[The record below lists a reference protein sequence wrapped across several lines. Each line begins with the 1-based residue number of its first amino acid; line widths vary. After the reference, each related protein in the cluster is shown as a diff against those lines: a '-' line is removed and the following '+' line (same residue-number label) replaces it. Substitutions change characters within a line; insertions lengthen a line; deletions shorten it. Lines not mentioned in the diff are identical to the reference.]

1 MPNIEYIITAEF
13 HVDKGPSIVHQH
25 PQNIPGYDF
34 LPFLPELMLPD
45 QIHRREEDF
54 TLFLLFKN
62 KSTGHFQYK
71 NDDQCEDDIYF
82 MYTVVK
88 NVSDETVKRGLI
100 IKALGIITKLPYFKH
115 FRPLLLICLDS
126 YFESDEPSLLAELY
140 TAINSND
147 FSVNSTE
154 QSLLKRLLISLVL
167 DLPISDKIYN
177 DEKFRNKL
185 LGIKKP
191 NEEIFIRK
199 DLSYNSV
206 VTFRGMKIP
215 VKVPLL
221 QLPDT
226 VGDYMNP
233 TDLNLKPNLIDLLSA
248 RLATDHHNNELTIY
262 GLATPP
268 IIVLINAILT
278 GKRII
283 FLSYDNSAGHIIDLI
298 LLTLKVVS
306 GGGIL
311 TGILKNYNVFPL
323 IDLSKIDL
331 LSECDSY
338 LAGTINPFFK
348 AHEAIWDLLYDIDAN
363 EFHVASAL
371 KQPEI
376 LKNSIISE
384 DARFL
389 SNLQFSLF
397 TYSDDLTTLQLIFR
411 RHINELIRI
420 LVSLRNFNDP
430 GNRNHTLL
438 MDGVGYYW
446 HSDTSKLVEMSCY
459 QIISSR
465 FQDLMYSGKFSY
477 SLLLPNMSNEL
488 NLMIDL
494 QHHLQKLYNVTNAK
508 TTPAKVNEREVWF
521 NILKYLISGKSL
533 ETFLLVTYL
542 IPPNSSTSLQ
552 SSGAHGG
559 NMTIFD
565 KNKGIELLLMN
576 LFNQDDQI
584 KLNVVMILQELQD
597 NFFCGWCLNN
607 FMKSN
612 YLYEVAFN
620 DLVDAM

>member
-13 HVDKGPSIVHQH
+13 HVDKGPSVVHQY
-25 PQNIPGYDF
+25 PETLPGYEF
-34 LPFLPELMLPD
+34 LPFFPELMLPD

-54 TLFLLFKN
+54 TLFLLFRN
-62 KSTGHFQYK
+62 KATGHFHYK
-71 NDDQCEDDIYF
+71 KDANCTNDIYY

-88 NVSDETVKRGLI
+88 NVSDESVRRGLV
-100 IKALGIITKLPYFKH
+100 IKALCVITKLSYFKH
-115 FRPLLLICLDS
+115 FRPLLLICLDK
-126 YFESDEPSLLAELY
+126 YFSANDESLLAQLY
-140 TAINSND
+140 AAINAND
-147 FSVNSTE
+147 FTVNSVE
-154 QSLLKRLLISLVL
+154 QPLLKRLLISSVL
-167 DLPISDKIYN
+167 DLPLSEKIYN
-177 DEKFRNKL
+177 DEQFRHRL
-185 LGIKKP
+185 LGIKLP
-191 NEEIFIRK
+191 NRDIFIRK
-199 DLSYNSV
+199 DLSYNSI
-206 VTFRGMKIP
+206 VTFADMKIP
-215 VKVPLL
+215 VKVPML

-233 TDLNLKPNLIDLLSA
+233 TDLNLKPNLINLLSA
-248 RLATDHHNNELTIY
+248 RLATNHHNNELTIY
-262 GLATPP
+262 GLSTPP
-268 IIVLINAILT
+268 IIVLINAVLT

-283 FLSYDNSAGHIIDLI
+283 FLSYENSAGHIIDLI
-298 LLTLKVVS
+298 LLTLKIVS

-311 TGILKNYNVFPL
+311 TGLLENYNVFPM
-323 IDLSKIDL
+323 IDVSKIDL

-348 AHEAIWDLLYDIDAN
+348 AHEAIWDVLYDIDAN
-363 EFHVASAL
+363 EFRLASL
-371 KQPEI
+371 LDEPEVS
-376 LKNSIISE
+376 KNSIIGE

-397 TYSDDLTTLQLIFR
+397 TYNDDLTTLQLIFR

-420 LVSLRNFNDP
+420 LVSLRNYNDP
-430 GNRNHTLL
+430 ANKQWSLL

-446 HSDTSKLVEMSCY
+446 HSDTSKLMEMSCY
-459 QIISSR
+459 QLISSR
-465 FQDLMYSGKFSY
+465 FQDLMYSGKFAY
-477 SLLLPNMSNEL
+477 SLLLPNLSNEL

-494 QHHLQKLYNVTNAK
+494 QHHLQKLYNASNMSSR
-508 TTPAKVNEREVWF
+508 AKVHEREIWF
-521 NILKYLISGKSL
+521 NILKYLISGRSL

-576 LFNQDDQI
+576 LFNEDDQV
-584 KLNVVMILQELQD
+584 KLNVVMILQELED

-612 YLYEVAFN
+612 YVYEVAFSE
-620 DLVDAM
+620 LVDTQ